1 MNERRG
7 EKWGWLG
14 GWLGGFVWV
23 LLLSLVLIGQGR
35 TLQAAVGGAIVGLAI
50 GFVVGFSPWRFPRTP
65 YRLLMTPIYL
75 LFLGSL
81 AWGIWVSVDLHQLLF
96 ANPWSWLVMLPL
108 LLPWWTVGNRRWEP
122 DAE

>member
-23 LLLSLVLIGQGR
+23 LILSLVLIGQGR
-35 TLQAAVGGAIVGLAI
+35 TLQAVVGGAIVGLAI
-50 GFVVGFSPWRFPRTP
+50 GVVAGFAPWRFPRMP
-65 YRLLMTPIYL
+65 YRVLMAPVYL
-75 LFLGSL
+75 LFFTSL
-81 AWGIWVSVDLHQLLF
+81 AWGAWVSPELRDMVTV
-96 ANPWSWLVMLPL
+96 NPWSILLFIPL

-122 DAE
+122 DED